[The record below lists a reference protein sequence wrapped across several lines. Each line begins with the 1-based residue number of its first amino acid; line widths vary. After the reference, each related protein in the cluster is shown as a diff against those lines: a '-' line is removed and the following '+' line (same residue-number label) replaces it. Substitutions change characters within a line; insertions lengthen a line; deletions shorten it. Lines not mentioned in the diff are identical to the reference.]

1 MVSLILNAG
10 EWGFLTAKPKPILL
24 VTIFHSNVE
33 MSSLKKEK
41 TKPTIATIQSLAY
54 IHLLPMSV
62 LVTLYLQVG
71 FLNSV

>member
-24 VTIFHSNVE
+24 VIIFHSNVG

-41 TKPTIATIQSLAY
+41 TKPTIANIQSLAY